1 LGQSHGA
8 VVTAA
13 RERLLSEAFLLFYS
27 TGIRAVGIDLVIARA
42 GVAKATF
49 YRHFPSKAEL
59 VAAYVQRRHDAWLA
73 WLRED
78 VGDRG
83 GNGTA
88 PLLAIFDALAEWF
101 ADPAYRGC
109 AVINAVAEVGES
121 APGMLVQA
129 RRHKA
134 ELRDY
139 VAGLAGDA
147 SLPAPDEVAAQVVV
161 LIDGAIVAAQRERN
175 ADASRVA
182 RGTCELIVSTN
193 GSGPTKKRPRPA
205 KK

>member
-13 RERLLSEAFLLFYS
+13 RERVLSEAFLLFYS

-78 VGDRG
+78 VDDRG

-121 APGMLVQA
+121 APEVLVQA

-147 SLPAPDEVAAQVVV
+147 SLPAPDQVAAQVVV

-182 RGTCELIVSTN
+182 QRTCELIVSTN
-193 GSGPTKKRPRPA
+193 GSGPAKKRPRPA
-205 KK
+205 KR